1 MSSELRIHKDS
12 NRYLIVSFGGM
23 ATKFAGVLPFEFLNH
38 LSSIYTNVDLT
49 FFVDK
54 KQCWYHKGIDGLTNT
69 IDETVDY
76 LNQLI
81 NAKEYKH
88 VIFMGCS
95 GGGYAS
101 ILFGSLCNVQTVIAL
116 SPQTIHRPK
125 MSDPKYHDLKRI
137 INKSTKYIL
146 YGNVLNKNKNDSH
159 NIYECY
165 NISEYKNVQ
174 LIEHKGVSFKQLR
187 DSGCFK
193 KIIDSVFGF

>member
-1 MSSELRIHKDS
+1 MSSEFRIHNDS
-12 NRYLIVSFGGM
+12 NRYLIVCFGGM
-23 ATKFAGVLPFEFLNH
+23 ALGFAGVPPFEFLKH
-38 LSSIYTNVDLT
+38 LSRNYTNVDLS
-49 FFVDK
+49 FFIDK
-54 KQCWYHKGIDGLTNT
+54 KQCWYHKGIDGLTNS

-76 LNQLI
+76 LNKLI

-88 VIFMGCS
+88 VIFIGNS
-95 GGGYAS
+95 AGGYAS
-101 ILFGSLCNVQTVIAL
+101 ILFGSLCNVQTVIATC
-116 SPQTIHRPK
+116 PQTIHRAK

-146 YGNVLNKNKNDSH
+146 HGDVSNKNKHDLH

-174 LIEHKGVSFKQLR
+174 IIEHKEFNFKHLQ

-193 KIIDSVFGF
+193 KYIDSAFGF